1 MQAGYTIELKENAD
15 PTSIIS
21 LQIGF
26 NPYCNKGFTWHH
38 GACAYR
44 MVLRQLREVREYFRR

>member
-44 MVLRQLREVREYFRR
+44 MVLRQLREVRE